1 MTRTHALGSLACLLL
16 VAASLTACDDDESQ
30 PTGGSGGGTG
40 GTPAIG
46 GQAEGGAGG
55 AGGSASQGGA
65 GGSCDPGEG
74 GSGPTL
80 DEVDPC
86 NGFGDLRVAWVTEG
100 DPEILIQQ
108 DVELLWGFQ
117 FAVAIPAADFADVAL
132 ENIICQQPAGSDEEC
147 TTIPIELESGE
158 CAVMFAPKFGV
169 DPSQYAVG
177 DNRYRFTMQL
187 VRGCDVVSQDSFEI
201 VLTYD
206 PA

>member
-1 MTRTHALGSLACLLL
+1 MTRTVAFRSLASFLLATASL
-16 VAASLTACDDDESQ
+16 VACGDDDPQ
-30 PTGGSGGGTG
+30 PTGGSSSGGGGAG
-40 GTPAIG
+40 GTFSTG
-46 GQAEGGAGG
+46 GQAEGGGG
-55 AGGSASQGGA
+55 GLAQGGA
-65 GGSCDPGEG
+65 GGSCDPGQG
-74 GSGPTL
+74 GNGPL
-80 DEVDPC
+80 DEADPC

-117 FAVAIPAADFADVAL
+117 LAAAVPEADLPDIAL
-132 ENIICQQPAGSDEEC
+132 QEVICQQPAGSDEEC
-147 TTIPIELESGE
+147 TTINLELDSGA

-169 DPSQYAVG
+169 DPSQYEVG
-177 DNRYRFTMQL
+177 DNRYRFTIQL